1 MDLLTANA
9 TGNVTGP
16 WLPFGGPRLGV
27 QRVHFFIDG
36 THGGATYTLKWRP
49 PGNANN
55 GMRVAQYT
63 TPATDIMVSID
74 LAPGEVQ
81 VDVSGGAGVNSMPQ
95 LLY

>member
-1 MDLLTANA
+1 MDLLSSNA
-9 TGNVTGP
+9 TGNVTGS
-16 WLPFGGPRLGV
+16 WLNFAGPRLGV
-27 QRVHFFIDG
+27 QRVHFFIEG

-49 PGNANN
+49 TGSAGS

-63 TPATDIMVSID
+63 APATDLMVSLD

-81 VDVSGGAGVNSMPQ
+81 VDVSGGSSVNSMPQ